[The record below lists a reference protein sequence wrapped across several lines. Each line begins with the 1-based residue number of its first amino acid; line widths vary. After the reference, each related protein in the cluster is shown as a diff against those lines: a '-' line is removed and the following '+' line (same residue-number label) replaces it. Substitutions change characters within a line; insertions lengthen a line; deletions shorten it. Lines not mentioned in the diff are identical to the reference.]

1 MPTITRFSETIEALR
16 QVEDLLQLLLDDA
29 TELLAEPSDAQNDRW
44 LTAVVDKMLANLR
57 EQFRIEEQGG
67 YMSEVLERYPAW
79 HPQVLHLQQEHRLL
93 EQQLQEIADRMQS
106 ERRDWSLSQECR
118 RQLADWVNWYREHRR
133 RENGLIQEAFVL
145 EVGQGE

>member
-29 TELLAEPSDAQNDRW
+29 AELLAEPADAENERW
-44 LTAVVDKMLANLR
+44 LTAVVDKMLANLH

-67 YMSEVLERYPAW
+67 YLSGVLAQYPAW

-93 EQQLQEIADRMQS
+93 ERQLQEIAERMLD
-106 ERRDWSLSQECR
+106 ENPDLSLSQECR
-118 RQLADWVNWYREHRR
+118 RQLVDWINWYRQHQR
-133 RENGLIQEAFVL
+133 RENALVQEAFVL

>member
-1 MPTITRFSETIEALR
+1 MPTITRFSETIESLR

-29 TELLAEPSDAQNDRW
+29 TELLAEPADAKNGRW

-67 YMSEVLERYPAW
+67 YMSDVLEQYPTW

-93 EQQLQEIADRMQS
+93 ERQLQEIAGRMQD
-106 ERRDWSLSQECR
+106 EQPDQSLSQECR
-118 RQLADWVNWYREHRR
+118 RQLADWINGYRQHRR
-133 RENGLIQEAFVL
+133 RETSLVQEAFVL